1 MIRIA
6 VVGALLLGVTALIIF
21 NPLSGDPARGMVES
35 LEEMAQAVE
44 AHSGDCDAMADALT
58 APAARYEEAA
68 KALAGLAPADQK
80 TARERYTTRVA
91 GARNELNQA
100 VNCAMNRRVR
110 DTLVNRL

>member
-6 VVGALLLGVTALIIF
+6 LVGALLLGVTALIIF
-21 NPLSGDPARGMVES
+21 NPMSSDPARGMVES

-44 AHSGDCDAMADALT
+44 THGGDCNAMADALT

-68 KALAGLAPADQK
+68 KSLAGLAPADQK
-80 TARERYTTRVA
+80 AARDRYATRIDTARKGLTK
-91 GARNELNQA
+91 A